1 MRLGADITTT
11 RRAIWLSVSVLWV
24 IWIVFTAISGDFKT
38 LSAMVF
44 LAVIIVPFNY
54 FQIVFLL
61 WLGRTLERIIWK
73 QKGAWE

>member
-11 RRAIWLSVSVLWV
+11 RRAIWLSVSVV
-24 IWIVFTAISGDFKT
+24 WIVFTAISEDFKT
-38 LSAMVF
+38 LGAMVF

-73 QKGAWE
+73 QKDALE